1 MGVRNSKKTCVF
13 FAHIQ
18 KAMCKRCILPRL
30 KMYIIKKGKEGINFI
45 NKLCYF
51 LISNLKYFIATRL
64 RAWYSLWFILTS
76 YYLYNNWSEAMT
88 FSPFNGNSLIF
99 CVWIAMIIK
108 PFIKEIDTP
117 WIKAKMRETKEEQQE
132 NKENFDI
139 KFKKTIEEQRETKEK
154 FDKIIT
160 KELKQKEGGNK

>member
-1 MGVRNSKKTCVF
+1 
-13 FAHIQ
+13 
-18 KAMCKRCILPRL
+18 
-30 KMYIIKKGKEGINFI
+30 
-45 NKLCYF
+45 
-51 LISNLKYFIATRL
+51 
-64 RAWYSLWFILTS
+64 
-76 YYLYNNWSEAMT
+76 MT

>member
-45 NKLCYF
+45 NILCYF
-51 LISNLKYFIATRL
+51 LISNLKYFISTRL
-64 RAWYSLWFILTS
+64 RAWYSLWFILIS
-76 YYLYNNWSEAMT
+76 YYLYNNWSQAMT

-117 WIKAKMRETKEEQQE
+117 WIKATMRETKEEQQE
-132 NKENFDI
+132 NKEMYEKILTEN
-139 KFKKTIEEQRETKEK
+139 KTLKKERAEIE
-154 FDKIIT
+154 D
-160 KELKQKEGGNK
+160 ELSRI